1 MTHRAI
7 MTPIGLL
14 TASADKGEVVW
25 LLSGAMPPSRYPPTP
40 EDEALLDRLEEEL
53 EEYFCGIRRVFD
65 LPVCLEGTPFQRQV
79 WEQLRQIPYGETR
92 TYGEIAAALGNP
104 RASRAVGAACKHN
117 FILLLVP
124 CHRVVG
130 KNGALT
136 GFSAAGGV
144 AAKEYLLWLEQTSE
158 ETP

>member
-1 MTHRAI
+1 MTCRAI

-14 TASADKGEVVW
+14 TAAADKGAVVW
-25 LLSGAMPPSRYPPTP
+25 LISGAMPPSRHPPTP
-40 EDEALLDRLEEEL
+40 EEEALLDRLEEEL
-53 EEYFCGIRRVFD
+53 EEYFCGTRRVFD

-79 WEQLRQIPYGETR
+79 WEQLRQISYGETR
-92 TYGEIAAALGNP
+92 TYGEIATALNNP
-104 RASRAVGAACKHN
+104 RASQAVGSACKWN
-117 FILLLVP
+117 KILLLVP

-136 GFSAAGGV
+136 GFSAAGGI

>member
-1 MTHRAI
+1 

-14 TASADKGEVVW
+14 TAAVEQRAVV
-25 LLSGAMPPSRYPPTP
+25 LLSSNAPPAESQSTP
-40 EDEALLDRLEEEL
+40 EDVALLDRLEEQL
-53 EEYFCGIRRVFD
+53 EEYFCGTRRGFD
-65 LPVCLEGTPFQRQV
+65 LPVRLTGTPFQRQV
-79 WEQLRQIPYGETR
+79 WAQLRQIPYGETR

-104 RASRAVGAACKHN
+104 KASRAVGAACGRN
-117 FILLLVP
+117 DILLLIP

-136 GFSAAGGV
+136 GFSAAGGL
-144 AAKEYLLWLEQTSE
+144 AAKEYLLRLEQTSE